1 MTRTATPT
9 KVVGWREGAVPLR
22 SEVVYAVGCS
32 AAAGEEAVVLG
43 HVPTLAQ
50 AFEVAEMLV
59 REHLAASCRAGEATA
74 IGDALRDLQAE
85 GPKSYGWWTDA
96 AGYEI
101 WYGPVTAAVPV
112 GMAAGELALLATLHE
127 SPAGFAAAC

>member
-1 MTRTATPT
+1 MQR
-9 KVVGWREGAVPLR
+9 
-22 SEVVYAVGCS
+22 
-32 AAAGEEAVVLG
+32 GEQG
-43 HVPTLAQ
+43 QLARRH
-50 AFEVAEMLV
+50 AH
-59 REHLAASCRAGEATA
+59 RHRGRHRAGEATA